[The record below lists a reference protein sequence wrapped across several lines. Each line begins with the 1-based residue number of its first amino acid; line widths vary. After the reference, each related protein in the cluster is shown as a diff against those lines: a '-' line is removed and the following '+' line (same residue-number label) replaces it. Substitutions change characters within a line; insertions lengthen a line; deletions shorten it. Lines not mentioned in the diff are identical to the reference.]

1 MDLPIYEMQ
10 IAEDDDTGVSKIS
23 MVDYPAIETNFIAL
37 ENRKFLRLAISQDRQ
52 MLYGPALIP
61 DQKIYRND
69 SEGEYYIWY
78 SAQTIAKT
86 IERFAENGYNTK
98 INLQHDKNV
107 KDCVVSE
114 SWLIEDPNMDKAKA
128 INEEFGKLPAGTWM
142 VGMKINNADF
152 WEKEIKSGNARGFSI
167 EGMFRPEGYKQQKS
181 ESKQSTDIQME
192 NKEEKKAGFWDRM
205 MLTWM
210 NSIAKSFNKD
220 KAPKDQIPVIMSGNQ
235 FVQVCTPDNM
245 VAEYGEELILFFPKS
260 GGAKIVSADGNTL
273 IDVPDGNYFPEWG
286 NPIMIAGGIG
296 LSSPVDTVEPA
307 QAQSDAPKED
317 EVKQEDAPTDTPAEE
332 TKQETTFTLEDGRA
346 LMVDEETGEVSEV
359 GADGSLV
366 PLEDGEY
373 TAVDGTILVVANGV
387 IIETINKEDSMGLQD
402 QIKQLA
408 DGQAELTKQ
417 MSAFMESQVKFN
429 ESVATTLQTAKPVE
443 QSQAQPSDNQKPQ
456 RQQVPSKF
464 DYAKD
469 ADDMRARVEM
479 GRQSAPQET
488 ELQRV
493 ARLNEKMS
501 NYHSN
506 KK

>member
-1 MDLPIYEMQ
+1 MQ

-52 MLYGPALIP
+52 MLYGPVLIP

-86 IERFAENGYNTK
+86 VERFAKNGYNTK

-128 INEEFGKLPAGTWM
+128 INEEFRKLPAGTWM

-167 EGMFRPEGYKQQKS
+167 EGMFRPERYKQQKS

-192 NKEEKKAGFWDRM
+192 NKEEKKADGFGLRALM
-205 MLTWM
+205 AWM
-210 NSIAKSFNKD
+210 NNLAKQFNKG
-220 KAPKDQIPVIMSGNQ
+220 KASKDQMPVIMSEQ
-235 FVQVCTPDNM
+235 FVRVCTPDSM
-245 VAEYGEELILFFPKS
+245 QGEYGEYMTLFFPSS
-260 GGAKIVSADGNTL
+260 GNAKIVSSDGNALVDAPSGDYHT
-273 IDVPDGNYFPEWG
+273 EWG
-286 NPIMIAGGIG
+286 NLITIAEGIG
-296 LSSPVDTVEPA
+296 LMSPSDASPEPA
-307 QAQSDAPKED
+307 QAQSDTAKED
-317 EVKQEDAPTDTPAEE
+317 EVKQEDAPADEPVEE
-332 TKQETTFTLEDGRA
+332 TKQETALTLEDGRA
-346 LMVDEETGEVSEV
+346 LMVDEATGAVSEV
-359 GADGSLV
+359 AEDGSLV

-373 TAVDGTILVVANGV
+373 TTVDGAILVVANGV
-387 IIETINKEDSMGLQD
+387 IIEIINKEDIMGLQD

-443 QSQAQPSDNQKPQ
+443 QSQAQPSDNQKTQ
-456 RQQVPSKF
+456 RQQVPSGF
-464 DYAKD
+464 NYAKD
-469 ADDMRARVEM
+469 ADEMRARVEM

>member
-69 SEGEYYIWY
+69 NEGEYYIWY

-86 IERFAENGYNTK
+86 VERFAENGYNTK

-167 EGMFRPEGYKQQKS
+167 EGMFRPEGYKQQQS

-220 KAPKDQIPVIMSGNQ
+220 KPVKDQIPVIMSGNQ

-245 VAEYGEELILFFPKS
+245 VAEYGEELILFFPKG

-273 IDVPDGNYFPEWG
+273 IDAPDGNYFPEWG

-296 LSSPVDTVEPA
+296 LSSPADTPEPA

-317 EVKQEDAPTDTPAEE
+317 EVKQEDAPCRCA
-332 TKQETTFTLEDGRA
+332 G
-346 LMVDEETGEVSEV
+346 
-359 GADGSLV
+359 
-366 PLEDGEY
+366 
-373 TAVDGTILVVANGV
+373 
-387 IIETINKEDSMGLQD
+387 
-402 QIKQLA
+402 
-408 DGQAELTKQ
+408 
-417 MSAFMESQVKFN
+417 
-429 ESVATTLQTAKPVE
+429 
-443 QSQAQPSDNQKPQ
+443 
-456 RQQVPSKF
+456 
-464 DYAKD
+464 
-469 ADDMRARVEM
+469 
-479 GRQSAPQET
+479 
-488 ELQRV
+488 
-493 ARLNEKMS
+493 
-501 NYHSN
+501 
-506 KK
+506 